1 MSKSL
6 DIHMLD
12 ELDKL
17 ELDMLLD
24 SNDEGGKKLA
34 EFLEKVDFDEGGE
47 DSAEEM
53 VKVVDDMVQEGERG
67 EYEDSWQGAIE
78 NFDLTG
84 MAADEAIIFEVD
96 ANNNMLGPFN
106 VVRVEKKPVGPPS
119 LVCREQPPL
128 NKKRRLASGAVDL
141 ADPSKG
147 GLPGYSMYGVKL
159 GRRSTVVVEQQ
170 VSAKENRTR
179 EKQTHSELINKLVQE
194 NKSRRNP
201 KFMEDVTNITDQILS

>member
-6 DIHMLD
+6 DIHID

-106 VVRVEKKPVGPPS
+106 DVRVEKKPLGPPA

-141 ADPSKG
+141 ANPSKA
-147 GLPGYSMYGVKL
+147 GLLRG
-159 GRRSTVVVEQQ
+159 E
-170 VSAKENRTR
+170 AR
-179 EKQTHSELINKLVQE
+179 E
-194 NKSRRNP
+194 
-201 KFMEDVTNITDQILS
+201 